1 MGMVID
7 FKHKTLNWD
16 GDKISFKINGTIQDK
31 NVCKIL
37 YSLHNDALI
46 LKEAAERAERILDT
60 DYSKANI
67 DKMVDWLDINK
78 DLKGKMKKTLNKF
91 LTLFGGGLGKL
102 SEDFPK
108 ASINVKEGAKPHA
121 ATCFT
126 LLCQEL
132 LDNQL
137 RRKSMA
143 W

>member
-1 MGMVID
+1 MVID

-67 DKMVDWLDINK
+67 DKMVD
-78 DLKGKMKKTLNKF
+78 
-91 LTLFGGGLGKL
+91 
-102 SEDFPK
+102 
-108 ASINVKEGAKPHA
+108 
-121 ATCFT
+121 
-126 LLCQEL
+126 
-132 LDNQL
+132 
-137 RRKSMA
+137 
-143 W
+143 